1 MSDQRIICG
10 PFAVDLVARLATR
23 DDEPLP
29 IGNRGVALLA
39 TLFRRPGEVLT
50 KTELMDAAWGGAAIE
65 ESNLSVQI
73 AALRKALGPS
83 PAGGGDWIVTVPRV
97 GYRFASPSPP
107 SPAPLVDELPSI
119 AVLPFVNLSSDP
131 EQSFFADG
139 LAEEIIVAL
148 GKLPGLVVI
157 ARNSSFAYRGSD
169 VDVRKVGSD
178 LEVRYVLS
186 GSVRRGGSRLRMSA
200 QLADA
205 GRGVHV
211 WAETFDREV
220 ADVFVIQDEVTR
232 RIVDALMLKLT
243 PVQAAKAMDGGTSD
257 IEALDLMMRGRAL
270 FNGPTQTLEVHKRAT
285 DLIRRAIERDPSY
298 VDALGELAIALQVD
312 YLNRWTEDPDRSLRE
327 AQSLGDRMLEL
338 APNHA
343 GGHFVVALTSMV
355 GRDFDRFRREAAT
368 VIALNPN
375 AGIAS
380 DMQGHLC
387 LVNEVPL
394 EAILHF
400 ERCMRLDP
408 SLGATI
414 LYLQLLGRAYLYGGR
429 YETAA
434 ALFRERILLMPD
446 TDASRGYL
454 AAALGYLGKVE
465 EARQVWAELMA
476 INPKYSMAERL
487 KRTAVQPRQ
496 IEIVLSGAKL
506 AGLPV

>member
-1 MSDQRIICG
+1 M
-10 PFAVDLVARLATR
+10 VARLATR
-23 DDEPLP
+23 DGEQLP
-29 IGNRGVALLA
+29 IGHRGVALLA
-39 TLFRRPGEVLT
+39 ALFRRPGEVLT
-50 KTELMDAAWGGAAIE
+50 KTELMDAAWGGAAVE
-65 ESNLSVQI
+65 ESKLSVQI

-83 PAGGGDWIVTVPRV
+83 PTGGGDWIATVPRV
-97 GYRFASPSPP
+97 GYRFVSPSPP
-107 SPAPLVDELPSI
+107 SPAPPFHGVPSI

-169 VDVRKVGSD
+169 VDVRRVGSD

-211 WAETFDREV
+211 WTETFDRAV

-232 RIVDALMLKLT
+232 RIVDALTLKLT
-243 PVQAAKAMDGGTSD
+243 AVQTAKAMAGGTSD

-312 YLNRWTEDPDRSLRE
+312 YLNRWTDHPDRSLRE
-327 AQSLGDRMLEL
+327 ARTLGDRMLKL

-355 GRDFDRFRREAAT
+355 VRDFDRFRREAAA
-368 VIALNPN
+368 VVALNPD

-380 DMQGHLC
+380 DMHGHLS
-387 LVNEVPL
+387 LADEVPL
-394 EAILHF
+394 EAVPHF

-414 LYLQLLGRAYLYGGR
+414 LYLQLLGRAYFYAGR

-454 AAALGYLGKVE
+454 AAALGHLGEVE
-465 EARQVWAELMA
+465 EARQTWAQFMA

-487 KRTAVQPRQ
+487 NGTAVQPRQ
-496 IEIVLSGAKL
+496 IEMVLNGARL

>member
-1 MSDQRIICG
+1 M
-10 PFAVDLVARLATR
+10 VARLATK
-23 DDEPLP
+23 DDTPLP
-29 IGNRGVALLA
+29 IGHRGVALLA
-39 TLFRRPGEVLT
+39 ALFRRPGEVLT

-65 ESNLSVQI
+65 ESNLSVQM

-83 PAGGGDWIVTVPRV
+83 PKGDGDWIVTVPRV
-97 GYRFASPSPP
+97 GYRFASPSVL
-107 SPAPLVDELPSI
+107 SLATHVHALPSI

-178 LEVRYVLS
+178 LDVRYVLS

-200 QLADA
+200 QLAEA
-205 GRGVHV
+205 GRGEHV
-211 WAETFDREV
+211 WAENFDREV
-220 ADVFVIQDEVTR
+220 SDVFVIQDEVAR
-232 RIVDALMLKLT
+232 RIVDALTLKLT
-243 PVQAAKAMDGGTSD
+243 PVQTAKAMNGGTRD

-298 VDALGELAIALQVD
+298 VDAMGELAIALQVD
-312 YLNRWTEDPDRSLRE
+312 YLNRWTGDPDRSLRE
-327 AQSLGDRMLEL
+327 AQRLGEKMLEL

-368 VIALNPN
+368 VIALNPD

-394 EAILHF
+394 EAIPHF

-414 LYLQLLGRAYLYGGR
+414 LYLQLLGRAYFYAGR

-434 ALFRERILLMPD
+434 ALFRERIVLMPD

-454 AAALGYLGKVE
+454 AAALGHLGRLD
-465 EARQVWAELMA
+465 EARQAWAELMA
-476 INPKYSMAERL
+476 INPNYSMAERL
-487 KRTAVQPRQ
+487 NRTAVQPRQ
-496 IEIVLSGAKL
+496 IEMVLNGARQ